1 MNPTPAINMAIVLY
15 DIASTLGTT
24 FSPNIAKTRDR
35 AALQENW
42 SQADFGRP
50 LHAAGHLRSSH
61 RQASFRSLIFAE
73 RIIDTAIA
81 GSLEIAF
88 YLDSTYPDSV
98 QLIPPGT
105 EALHYAFTDAFQA
118 LLAPLET
125 YALPATLKIINSTS
139 QEYFDRT
146 RSRRL
151 RVERLADAFPVA
163 GSDSDVAAWKQ
174 FKGIFDHID
183 GWFAKSGLYFG
194 GEKLC
199 YADITVA
206 SYLRWIRLVLDRNR
220 WEDISDWH
228 GGRWRRLMVEM
239 EQYE

>member
-1 MNPTPAINMAIVLY
+1 MAIVLY

-24 FSPNIAKTRDR
+24 FSPNVAKTRYCLNVKKLR
-35 AALQENW
+35 FTTVWLEYAEIA
-42 SQADFGRP
+42 P
-50 LHAAGHLRSSH
+50 LCKKIGAKPTSDDHYTLPV
-61 RQASFRSLIFAE
+61 IYDPTT
-73 RIIDTAIA
+73 DTAIA

-88 YLDSTYPDSV
+88 YLDSTYPESV
-98 QLIPPGT
+98 QLISPGT

-125 YALPATLKIINSTS
+125 YALPATLKVVNSTS

-146 RSRRL
+146 RGRRL
-151 RVERLADAFPVA
+151 GVERLADAIPVA
-163 GSDSDVAAWKQ
+163 GSDSDVASWKQ
-174 FKGIFDHID
+174 FKGIFDHIN

-194 GEKLC
+194 GDKLC

-206 SYLRWIRLVLDRNR
+206 AYLRWIRLVLDKYR
-220 WEDISDWH
+220 WEDISGWH

-239 EQYE
+239 ERYE